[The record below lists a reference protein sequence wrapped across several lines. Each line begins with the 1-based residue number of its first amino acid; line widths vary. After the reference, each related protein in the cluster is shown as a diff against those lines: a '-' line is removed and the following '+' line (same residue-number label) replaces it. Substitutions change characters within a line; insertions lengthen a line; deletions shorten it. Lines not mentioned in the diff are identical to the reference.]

1 VIKIGFIGQ
10 HEHSL
15 DEKGRV
21 SIPSRYKK
29 YIEEITSDPDKRTTL
44 VLSKSKDKCIE
55 VFAPEKWEKMME
67 QYAEGTKLDEQE
79 RDLKYMRTKLAN
91 TESVNIDK
99 AGRIIIPPFLKEYAK
114 IGKNV
119 VFAGIGDR
127 FEIWDKNTFDDNNK

>member
-1 VIKIGFIGQ
+1 MIKTGFIGQ

-29 YIEEITSDPDKRTTL
+29 YIEEITVDPDKRNAV

-55 VFAPEKWEKMME
+55 VFAPEKWEQMMGKYE
-67 QYAEGTKLDEQE
+67 QNTSLEEE
-79 RDLKYMRTKLAN
+79 NRDLKYMRSKLSNTDYAN
-91 TESVNIDK
+91 VDK
-99 AGRIIIPPFLKEYAK
+99 SGRIIIPQFLKDYAG
-114 IGKNV
+114 ISKNV

-127 FEIWDKNTFDDNNK
+127 FEIWDKKTFDDNNK